1 MIQIDNDDTPIEV
14 ATKLIKERVE
24 CEGTVLSKTL
34 YKGLYGEEPKPY
46 YMPVFTLL
54 ELKEIAEHLLVYVN
68 CNLMD
73 EEEEEQS

>member
-1 MIQIDNDDTPIEV
+1 MIQIDDNDTPIEV
-14 ATKLIKERVE
+14 ATKLINERVE
-24 CEGTVLSKTL
+24 FEGTKISKTL
-34 YKGLYGEEPKPY
+34 YKGLYGKEPKPY